1 MMPISLEHIPTFI
14 WILLGTFTL
23 ISSLLAIST
32 LANAIRLRNK
42 RLSWRAGRIK
52 GYPLFSTLFLGSM
65 AVFLIAGLALHSM
78 VGVAMAS
85 GYLLL
90 ASGWFTTSYFASKRY
105 LTDHGIVKNVNDPS
119 QTIAWHQIRDFV
131 EQKSPEGSHFVFIYS
146 ESPMDVEKMIRLEL
160 MVPENKLRSFKK
172 IISHKLGRRIS
183 CYETESIRVSQF
195 D

>member
-1 MMPISLEHIPTFI
+1 MITMNLEQTPTYI

-42 RLSWRAGRIK
+42 RMSWRAGRLR
-52 GYPLFSTLFLGSM
+52 GYPLFSTLFLGCM
-65 AVFLIAGLALHSM
+65 FLFLMAGLFMQSI

-90 ASGWFTTSYFASKRY
+90 ATGWFTTSYFASKRY

-131 EQKSPEGSHFVFIYS
+131 EQKGPEGSLFVFIYS
-146 ESPMDVEKMIRLEL
+146 ESPLHTDKMIRLEL
-160 MVPENKLRSFKK
+160 LVPENKLRSFKK

>member
-1 MMPISLEHIPTFI
+1 MNLEVIPTTI

-23 ISSLLAIST
+23 VSCLLAIST

-42 RLSWRAGRIK
+42 RMSWRAGSLK
-52 GYPLFSTLFLGSM
+52 GYPLFATLFLACM
-65 AVFLIAGLALHSM
+65 VLFLLAGLYRQSM

-90 ASGWFTTSYFASKRY
+90 AFGWFTTSYFASKRY

-131 EQKSPEGSHFVFIYS
+131 EQKGPEGNLFVFIYS
-146 ESPMDVEKMIRLEL
+146 QSPLHTEKMIRLEL
-160 MVPENKLRSFKK
+160 LVPEKKLRAFKK

-183 CYETESIRVSQF
+183 CYETESIKVSKF